1 VTGVFSPRV
10 ILGWIAAV
18 AATFALSL
26 YLMSLGDADAPD
38 VVGPSAFSR
47 SAIGYAGLA
56 ELLQRLGLRVEK
68 SRSSGGATIGADSL
82 LIVAE
87 PPVAAKAVERKLIPP
102 DVASV
107 LVILP
112 KWFGRRSRTH
122 EGWIEETTQLPP
134 ANVDW
139 VIEAAGAKGKTIRVD
154 APRTWTT
161 NQFGAKPQVG
171 DTVQLIA
178 DSDLRPLVASAQG
191 ILIGERRTGSK
202 RIWLIADPDILSN
215 HGLLKG
221 DNPALAARLF
231 TMLLPPPPRGRIVF
245 DETLH
250 GYSGSTARSPRGLAS
265 ANNPLR
271 LLFQFP
277 LVMVTLQ
284 VVAAL
289 GLVLWATM
297 VRFGKPEP
305 METLFAQGKGGLI
318 RNAAHLMEFAGGRET
333 LLSDYFRATVRGVA
347 RRLRAPASL
356 GEPALIDWLGRV
368 GRAHGVAA
376 DLPAIARRVD
386 EAVRDHGRS
395 TPTLVAAARDIH
407 RWKQEMLDA
416 H

>member
-1 VTGVFSPRV
+1 VTEVFSPRV

-26 YLMSLGDADAPD
+26 YLMSLGDSDAPD
-38 VVGPSAFSR
+38 SVGPSAFSR

-56 ELLQRLGLRVEK
+56 EFLQRLGMRVEK
-68 SRSSGGATIGADSL
+68 RLGNDASAVGADSL

-87 PPVAAKAVERKLIPP
+87 PPLAAKAAERKLIPP
-102 DVASV
+102 DVATV

-112 KWFGRRSRTH
+112 KWSGPRSRTH
-122 EGWIEETTQLPP
+122 AGWIEDAAQLSP
-134 ANVDW
+134 ASVDW
-139 VIEAAGAKGKTIRVD
+139 VIEAAGAKGKTVRVD
-154 APRTWTT
+154 APEVWTT
-161 NQFGAKPQVG
+161 NEVGAKPQVG
-171 DTVQLIA
+171 NVVQLII
-178 DSDLRPLVASAQG
+178 DSDLRRIVSTPQG
-191 ILIGERRTGSK
+191 ILVGERRIGPK
-202 RIWLIADPDILSN
+202 RIWLVADPDILSN
-215 HGLLKG
+215 HGVLKG

-231 TMLLPPPPRGRIVF
+231 TMLVPPRGRVVF
-245 DETLH
+245 DEALH
-250 GYSGSTARSPRGLAS
+250 GYSGATMRSPGGRTAA
-265 ANNPLR
+265 ANNPLA

-284 VVAAL
+284 VVAAF

-305 METLFAQGKGGLI
+305 MEMLFAQGKGGLI
-318 RNAAHLMEFAGGRET
+318 RNAAHLMEFAGARET
-333 LLSDYFRATVRGVA
+333 LLSDYFRSTVGDVA

-356 GEPALIDWLGRV
+356 GEPALIDWLDRV

-376 DLPAIARRVD
+376 DLPAITRRVD
-386 EAVRDHGRS
+386 EVVRDHGRS
-395 TPTLVAAARDIH
+395 TPTFVAAARDIH

>member
-1 VTGVFSPRV
+1 VTGIFSPRI

-26 YLMSLGDADAPD
+26 YLMSLGDEDTPN

-47 SAIGYAGLA
+47 SAIGYVGLA
-56 ELLQRLGLRVEK
+56 EFLQRLGMPVEK
-68 SRSSGGATIGADSL
+68 ARGSDASTIGANNL

-87 PPVAAKAVERKLIPP
+87 PPVAAKTAERKLIPA
-102 DVASV
+102 DVATV

-112 KWFGRRSRTH
+112 KWFGLRSPTH
-122 EGWIEETTQLPP
+122 EGWIDDARQLAPGS
-134 ANVDW
+134 ADW
-139 VIEAAGAKGKTIRVD
+139 VIEATGATGKTVRVD
-154 APRTWTT
+154 VPEIWTT
-161 NQFGAKPQVG
+161 NELGAKPQVG
-171 DTVQLIA
+171 NTVQLIA
-178 DSDLRPLVASAQG
+178 DSDLQRIVSAPEG
-191 ILIGERRTGSK
+191 ILVGERRIGAK
-202 RIWLIADPDILSN
+202 RIWIVADPDILSN

-221 DNPALAARLF
+221 DNPAVAARLF
-231 TMLLPPPPRGRIVF
+231 TLLLPPRGRVVF
-245 DETLH
+245 DEALH
-250 GYSGSTARSPRGLAS
+250 GYTGASARTPGGRTAS

-305 METLFAQGKGGLI
+305 MEMLLAQGKGGLI

-333 LLSDYFRATVRGVA
+333 LLSDYFRSTVRGVA
-347 RRLRAPASL
+347 RRWRAPASL

-368 GRAHGVAA
+368 GHARGVTS
-376 DLPAIARRVD
+376 DLPAIAQRVD
-386 EAVRDHGRS
+386 EVVRDHGRS

>member
-26 YLMSLGDADAPD
+26 YLMSLGGGEVPD
-38 VVGPSAFSR
+38 TVGPSSFSR

-56 ELLQRLGLRVEK
+56 EFLQRLGMRVEK
-68 SRSSGGATIGADSL
+68 ARGGDASTAGADSV
-82 LIVAE
+82 LIIAE
-87 PPVAAKAVERKLIPP
+87 PSVAAKAAERKLIPP
-102 DVASV
+102 NVASAV
-107 LVILP
+107 VILP
-112 KWFGRRSRTH
+112 RRAGSRSETH
-122 EGWIEETTQLPP
+122 AGWIDRTAERPP
-134 ANVDW
+134 DSGDW
-139 VIEAAGAKGKTIRVD
+139 VIEATGAMGKTVRVD
-154 APRTWTT
+154 APETWTT
-161 NQFGAKPQVG
+161 NQLGAKPRVG
-171 DTVQLIA
+171 DVVQLVI
-178 DSDLRPLVASAQG
+178 DSDLRPLVGSSAG
-191 ILIGERRTGSK
+191 ILVGERRIGAQ
-202 RIWLIADPDILSN
+202 RIWLVADPDILSN

-231 TMLLPPPPRGRIVF
+231 TTLLPPRGRVVF
-245 DETLH
+245 DEALH
-250 GYSGSTARSPRGLAS
+250 GYSTARSSGGAAS

-284 VVAAL
+284 AVAAL

-297 VRFGKPEP
+297 ARFGKPEP
-305 METLFAQGKGGLI
+305 METLLATGKEGLI
-318 RNAAHLMEFAGGRET
+318 RNAAHLMEFAGARET
-333 LLSDYFRATVRGVA
+333 LLSDYFRSSIRGVA
-347 RRLRAPASL
+347 RRLRVPANL

-368 GRAHGVAA
+368 GRARGVAS
-376 DLPAIARRVD
+376 DLQTIALRV
-386 EAVRDHGRS
+386 EEVVRGHGRS

>member
-1 VTGVFSPRV
+1 MTGLFSPRV

-26 YLMSLGDADAPD
+26 YLMSLGGGEAPD
-38 VVGPSAFSR
+38 TVGPSSFSR

-56 ELLQRLGLRVEK
+56 EFLQRLGMRVEK
-68 SRSSGGATIGADSL
+68 ARGGDASTAGADSL

-87 PPVAAKAVERKLIPP
+87 PSVAAKAAERKLIRPE
-102 DVASV
+102 VGSA

-112 KWFGRRSRTH
+112 RRLGSRSETH
-122 EGWIEETTQLPP
+122 AGWIDHTAELPP
-134 ANVDW
+134 ASADW
-139 VIEAAGAKGKTIRVD
+139 VIEATGAMGKTVRVD
-154 APRTWTT
+154 APGTWTT
-161 NQFGAKPQVG
+161 NLLGIKPQVG
-171 DTVQLIA
+171 NVVQLII
-178 DSDLRPLVASAQG
+178 DSDLRPLVGSAQG
-191 ILIGERRTGSK
+191 ILVGERRTGAQ
-202 RIWLIADPDILSN
+202 RIWFVADPDILSN

-221 DNPALAARLF
+221 DNPTLAARLF
-231 TMLLPPPPRGRIVF
+231 TALLPPRGRVVF
-245 DETLH
+245 DEALH
-250 GYSGSTARSPRGLAS
+250 GYSSTARSSQGAAS

-289 GLVLWATM
+289 GLMLWATM

-305 METLFAQGKGGLI
+305 METLLATGKGGLI
-318 RNAAHLMEFAGGRET
+318 RNAAHLMEFAGARET
-333 LLSDYFRATVRGVA
+333 LLSDYFRSSIRGVA
-347 RRLRAPASL
+347 RRLRVPANL
-356 GEPALIDWLGRV
+356 GEPALIDWLDRV
-368 GRAHGVAA
+368 GRARGTAS
-376 DLPAIARRVD
+376 DLQTIARRV
-386 EAVRDHGRS
+386 EEVMRGHGRS

>member
-10 ILGWIAAV
+10 ILGWIAVV

-26 YLMSLGDADAPD
+26 YLMSLGDQDTPDA
-38 VVGPSAFSR
+38 VGPSAFSR

-56 ELLQRLGLRVEK
+56 EFLQRLGMRVEK
-68 SRSSGGATIGADSL
+68 ARGSDAATVGADGVV
-82 LIVAE
+82 IVAE
-87 PPVAAKAVERKLIPP
+87 PPLAAKTAQRKLIPP
-102 DVASV
+102 DAAAA

-112 KWFGRRSRTH
+112 KWFGPRSPTH
-122 EGWIEETTQLPP
+122 AGWIDDARQLSPSS
-134 ANVDW
+134 ADW
-139 VIEAAGAKGKTIRVD
+139 VIEAVGATGKTVRVD
-154 APRTWTT
+154 APETWTT
-161 NQFGAKPQVG
+161 NELGAKPQVG
-171 DTVQLIA
+171 NAVQLIT
-178 DSDLRPLVASAQG
+178 DSDLRRIVSTPEG
-191 ILIGERRTGSK
+191 ILVGERRIGAK
-202 RIWLIADPDILSN
+202 RIWFVADPDILSN

-221 DNPALAARLF
+221 DNPAFAARLF
-231 TMLLPPPPRGRIVF
+231 TLLLPPRGRVVF
-245 DETLH
+245 DEALH
-250 GYSGSTARSPRGLAS
+250 GFTGPPARTPGGRTAA

-284 VVAAL
+284 VAVAL

-305 METLFAQGKGGLI
+305 MEMLFAQGKGGLI

-333 LLSDYFRATVRGVA
+333 LLSDYFRSTVRGVA
-347 RRLRAPASL
+347 RRWRAPASL

-368 GRAHGVAA
+368 GRARGVAS
-376 DLPAIARRVD
+376 DLPAIAQRVD
-386 EAVRDHGRS
+386 EVVRDHGRS

>member
-1 VTGVFSPRV
+1 MTGVFSPRV

-26 YLMSLGDADAPD
+26 YLMSLGDSDTPD
-38 VVGPSAFSR
+38 TVGPSAFSR

-56 ELLQRLGLRVEK
+56 ELLQRLGMRVAKARGEDI
-68 SRSSGGATIGADSL
+68 SPIGADSL

-87 PPVAAKAVERKLIPP
+87 PPLAAKVAERKLIPA
-102 DVASV
+102 DVASAV
-107 LVILP
+107 VILP
-112 KWFGRRSRTH
+112 KWFGRRSQTH
-122 EGWIEETTQLPP
+122 AGWIEETAQLSP
-134 ANVDW
+134 ASADW
-139 VIEAAGAKGKTIRVD
+139 VIEAVGAKGKTVRVD
-154 APRTWTT
+154 APDIWTT
-161 NQFGAKPQVG
+161 NELGTKPQVG
-171 DTVQLIA
+171 NTVQLIA
-178 DSDLRPLVASAQG
+178 DSDLRRIVSAPQG

-202 RIWLIADPDILSN
+202 RTWVVADPDILSN

-221 DNPALAARLF
+221 DNPALAARLS
-231 TMLLPPPPRGRIVF
+231 TMLLPPRGRVVF
-245 DETLH
+245 DESLH
-250 GYSGSTARSPRGLAS
+250 GYTTSRSRSLTAS

-333 LLSDYFRATVRGVA
+333 LLSDYFRSTVRGVA

-368 GRAHGVAA
+368 GHARGVTS
-376 DLPAIARRVD
+376 DLPAIAQRVD
-386 EAVRDHGRS
+386 EVVRDHGRS